1 MKSFWRISY
10 CLLDTKKHYLLYL
23 ICQSGEGVAM
33 NSFNEDP
40 YVILGLL
47 PGAAEK
53 KIKKAYRRLAKRYHP
68 DKNPDDP
75 EAEKKFKQVQRA
87 YERLS
92 KDKNL
97 KDVRTSV
104 GQERKP
110 SGDSADPFFSFFTAL
125 KSHYSKWKEGK

>member
-1 MKSFWRISY
+1 
-10 CLLDTKKHYLLYL
+10 
-23 ICQSGEGVAM
+23 M

-47 PGAAEK
+47 PGASEK
-53 KIKKAYRRLAKRYHP
+53 KIRKSYRRLAKKYHP

-92 KDKNL
+92 QDEHL
-97 KDVRTSV
+97 KDVRTGA
-104 GQERKP
+104 GQRGKP
-110 SGDSADPFFSFFTAL
+110 SADSADPFFSFFTAI

>member
-1 MKSFWRISY
+1 
-10 CLLDTKKHYLLYL
+10 
-23 ICQSGEGVAM
+23 M

-87 YERLS
+87 YERLRQ
-92 KDKNL
+92 DERL
-97 KDVRTSV
+97 KDVRT
-104 GQERKP
+104 GTGLKRKS
-110 SGDSADPFFSFFTAL
+110 SGDSAEPFFSFFTTM